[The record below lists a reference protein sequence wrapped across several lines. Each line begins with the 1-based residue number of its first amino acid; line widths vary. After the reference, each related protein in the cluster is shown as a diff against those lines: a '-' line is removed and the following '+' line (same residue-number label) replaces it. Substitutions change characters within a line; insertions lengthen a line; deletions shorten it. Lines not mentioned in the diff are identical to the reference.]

1 MDYQEFIR
9 AKQSRIRNVGFQP
22 WDAHEML
29 FPFQADIV
37 KWSIRKGKAAI
48 WAGTG
53 LGKTFMQL
61 SWAQQVAR
69 HSGKPV
75 LILAPLAV
83 SAQTIE
89 EAKKI
94 DIAVSRYGSGQIQI
108 ANYEQLHN
116 IDCSAFAGV
125 VLDECFPWDT
135 PIECFNIDNS
145 LALKYIK
152 DIIPGD
158 KILNAQGEDHV
169 KEVYKRKVNRAIQIC
184 INGRKITCSENHPF
198 FTVHGWR
205 SAQDLQPGDYL
216 LATRAAMRLVRDN
229 IQAEICSEQACQV
242 LREILLSEMEDV
254 PPGTQKKGTYGR
266 NTCENW
272 PEGIN
277 METIIESKGRKG
289 NATNSK
295 PESYEKSSN
304 ESKGFCHITKN
315 ETQAFRAWGQWSGDD
330 IASAINDGCIVR
342 ELGCGMRYITGKT
355 ETRFSDMLQ
364 SRLGKSR
371 LKNSN
376 RSGRCVTF
384 FKKGSGQKE
393 RQDAGFIR
401 VESVEVLE
409 QGHPELEKYRDDTG
423 VVYFYDIKAKRHPS
437 FSVNGLLV
445 HNSSIL
451 KNFAGKFR
459 NQIIDAFYNTP
470 FKLCCSATPSP
481 NDYTEIGNHA
491 EFLNVCSRS
500 EMMATY
506 FVHDSGSTQKWRLK
520 GHAEKEFFK
529 WLSTWAVMINKPS
542 DIGYENAGFDL
553 PPLIYHQHTVK
564 SDIQD
569 GYLFQQYASTLSE
582 RRDARRESITDR
594 CMLAASLSKGS
605 DEPWLYWCDLNQ
617 ESELLSDLT
626 GNSVEV
632 KGADKNEVKEER
644 LIGFSRGKY
653 QKLITKPKI
662 AQFGMNWQHCGN
674 MVFVGLSDSF
684 EALYQ
689 AVRRCWR
696 FGRKGPVNVHI
707 VISEKEGSVL
717 ENIKRKERIAENMQ
731 QKMVEH
737 MADLSKTEINN
748 TSKNTIKYESKK
760 SMEVPEWLLINKL
773 AKTG

>member
-22 WDAHEML
+22 WGAHEML

-94 DIAVSRYGSGQIQI
+94 DITVSRYGSGQIQI

-116 IDCSAFAGV
+116 IDCSAFAGI
-125 VLDECFPWDT
+125 VLDE
-135 PIECFNIDNS
+135 
-145 LALKYIK
+145 
-152 DIIPGD
+152 
-158 KILNAQGEDHV
+158 
-169 KEVYKRKVNRAIQIC
+169 
-184 INGRKITCSENHPF
+184 
-198 FTVHGWR
+198 
-205 SAQDLQPGDYL
+205 
-216 LATRAAMRLVRDN
+216 
-229 IQAEICSEQACQV
+229 
-242 LREILLSEMEDV
+242 
-254 PPGTQKKGTYGR
+254 
-266 NTCENW
+266 
-272 PEGIN
+272 
-277 METIIESKGRKG
+277 
-289 NATNSK
+289 
-295 PESYEKSSN
+295 
-304 ESKGFCHITKN
+304 
-315 ETQAFRAWGQWSGDD
+315 
-330 IASAINDGCIVR
+330 
-342 ELGCGMRYITGKT
+342 
-355 ETRFSDMLQ
+355 
-364 SRLGKSR
+364 
-371 LKNSN
+371 
-376 RSGRCVTF
+376 
-384 FKKGSGQKE
+384 
-393 RQDAGFIR
+393 
-401 VESVEVLE
+401 
-409 QGHPELEKYRDDTG
+409 
-423 VVYFYDIKAKRHPS
+423 
-437 FSVNGLLV
+437 
-445 HNSSIL
+445 SSIL

-459 NQIIDAFYNTP
+459 NQIIDTFYNTP

-569 GYLFQQYASTLSE
+569 GYLFQQYACTLSE

-594 CMLAASLSKGS
+594 CRLAASLSKGS

>member
-37 KWSIRKGKAAI
+37 KWAIRKGKAAI

-69 HSGKPV
+69 HSGEPV

-83 SAQTIE
+83 SSQTIE

-116 IDCSAFAGV
+116 IDCSAFAGI
-125 VLDECFPWDT
+125 VLDE
-135 PIECFNIDNS
+135 
-145 LALKYIK
+145 
-152 DIIPGD
+152 
-158 KILNAQGEDHV
+158 
-169 KEVYKRKVNRAIQIC
+169 
-184 INGRKITCSENHPF
+184 
-198 FTVHGWR
+198 
-205 SAQDLQPGDYL
+205 
-216 LATRAAMRLVRDN
+216 
-229 IQAEICSEQACQV
+229 
-242 LREILLSEMEDV
+242 
-254 PPGTQKKGTYGR
+254 
-266 NTCENW
+266 
-272 PEGIN
+272 
-277 METIIESKGRKG
+277 
-289 NATNSK
+289 
-295 PESYEKSSN
+295 
-304 ESKGFCHITKN
+304 
-315 ETQAFRAWGQWSGDD
+315 
-330 IASAINDGCIVR
+330 
-342 ELGCGMRYITGKT
+342 
-355 ETRFSDMLQ
+355 
-364 SRLGKSR
+364 
-371 LKNSN
+371 
-376 RSGRCVTF
+376 
-384 FKKGSGQKE
+384 
-393 RQDAGFIR
+393 
-401 VESVEVLE
+401 
-409 QGHPELEKYRDDTG
+409 
-423 VVYFYDIKAKRHPS
+423 
-437 FSVNGLLV
+437 
-445 HNSSIL
+445 SSIL

-459 NQIIDAFYNTP
+459 NQIIDTFYNTP

-564 SDIQD
+564 SDIQE
-569 GYLFQQYASTLSE
+569 GYLFQQTASTLSE
-582 RRDARRESITDR
+582 RREARRESITDR
-594 CMLAASLSKGS
+594 CKMAASLSKGS
-605 DEPWLYWCDLNQ
+605 DEPWLYWCDLNP
-617 ESELLSDLT
+617 ESELLHDLT
-626 GNSVEV
+626 ENSVEV

-760 SMEVPEWLLINKL
+760 DMEVPEWLLINKL

>member
-94 DIAVSRYGSGQIQI
+94 DITVSRYGSGQIQI

-116 IDCSAFAGV
+116 IDCSAFAGI
-125 VLDECFPWDT
+125 VLDE
-135 PIECFNIDNS
+135 
-145 LALKYIK
+145 
-152 DIIPGD
+152 
-158 KILNAQGEDHV
+158 
-169 KEVYKRKVNRAIQIC
+169 
-184 INGRKITCSENHPF
+184 
-198 FTVHGWR
+198 
-205 SAQDLQPGDYL
+205 
-216 LATRAAMRLVRDN
+216 
-229 IQAEICSEQACQV
+229 
-242 LREILLSEMEDV
+242 
-254 PPGTQKKGTYGR
+254 
-266 NTCENW
+266 
-272 PEGIN
+272 
-277 METIIESKGRKG
+277 
-289 NATNSK
+289 
-295 PESYEKSSN
+295 
-304 ESKGFCHITKN
+304 
-315 ETQAFRAWGQWSGDD
+315 
-330 IASAINDGCIVR
+330 
-342 ELGCGMRYITGKT
+342 
-355 ETRFSDMLQ
+355 
-364 SRLGKSR
+364 
-371 LKNSN
+371 
-376 RSGRCVTF
+376 
-384 FKKGSGQKE
+384 
-393 RQDAGFIR
+393 
-401 VESVEVLE
+401 
-409 QGHPELEKYRDDTG
+409 
-423 VVYFYDIKAKRHPS
+423 
-437 FSVNGLLV
+437 
-445 HNSSIL
+445 SSIL

-459 NQIIDAFYNTP
+459 NQIIDTFYNTP

-569 GYLFQQYASTLSE
+569 GYLFQQYACTLSE

-594 CMLAASLSKGS
+594 CRLAASLSKGS

>member
-1 MDYQEFIR
+1 MDYQEFIQK
-9 AKQSRIRNVGFQP
+9 KQSRIRNVGFQP

-94 DIAVSRYGSGQIQI
+94 DITVSRYGSGQIQI

-116 IDCSAFAGV
+116 IDCSAFAGI
-125 VLDECFPWDT
+125 VLDE
-135 PIECFNIDNS
+135 
-145 LALKYIK
+145 
-152 DIIPGD
+152 
-158 KILNAQGEDHV
+158 
-169 KEVYKRKVNRAIQIC
+169 
-184 INGRKITCSENHPF
+184 
-198 FTVHGWR
+198 
-205 SAQDLQPGDYL
+205 
-216 LATRAAMRLVRDN
+216 
-229 IQAEICSEQACQV
+229 
-242 LREILLSEMEDV
+242 
-254 PPGTQKKGTYGR
+254 
-266 NTCENW
+266 
-272 PEGIN
+272 
-277 METIIESKGRKG
+277 
-289 NATNSK
+289 
-295 PESYEKSSN
+295 
-304 ESKGFCHITKN
+304 
-315 ETQAFRAWGQWSGDD
+315 
-330 IASAINDGCIVR
+330 
-342 ELGCGMRYITGKT
+342 
-355 ETRFSDMLQ
+355 
-364 SRLGKSR
+364 
-371 LKNSN
+371 
-376 RSGRCVTF
+376 
-384 FKKGSGQKE
+384 
-393 RQDAGFIR
+393 
-401 VESVEVLE
+401 
-409 QGHPELEKYRDDTG
+409 
-423 VVYFYDIKAKRHPS
+423 
-437 FSVNGLLV
+437 
-445 HNSSIL
+445 SSIL

-459 NQIIDAFYNTP
+459 NQIIDTFYNTP

-569 GYLFQQYASTLSE
+569 GYLFQQYACTLSE

-594 CMLAASLSKGS
+594 CRLAASLSKGS